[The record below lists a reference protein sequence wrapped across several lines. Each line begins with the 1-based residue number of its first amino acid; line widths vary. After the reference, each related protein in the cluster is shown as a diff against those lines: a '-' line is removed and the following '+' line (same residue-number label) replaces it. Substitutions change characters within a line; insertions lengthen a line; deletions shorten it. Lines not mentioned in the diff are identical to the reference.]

1 MNELIAAR
9 RQLSDL
15 LSRARTLQHQ
25 VDTAMNYVVDL
36 SPQEAAGLSAVGETL
51 EEVITTLEKGV

>member
-15 LSRARTLQHQ
+15 LSRARTLQHK